1 MRIETSSLALTHIYD
16 GEEVV
21 SGGPEGQAWV
31 ATFCT
36 RTLAAEFI
44 LFVQSRFQT
53 IEVPEDEEW
62 RLFVA
67 KRHSPPV
74 TTVNTSGGTE

>member
-1 MRIETSSLALTHIYD
+1 MKIQTSSLTLTHIYD

-21 SGGPEGQAWV
+21 SGGEDGQAWV
-31 ATFCT
+31 ATFCS

-44 LFVQSRFQT
+44 LDKQSRFET
-53 IEVPEDEEW
+53 LEVPEEEMP

-67 KRHSPPV
+67 KRRSAANPESKP
-74 TTVNTSGGTE
+74 